1 MKLGKYGDAAVLAAN
16 IYKDGTVP
24 SPNHAWESAI
34 EKIFPL
40 SKTSQEKG
48 CPRNTFLGLCETG
61 AIFGIPHGNYCR
73 SIKNKKYALKALML
87 LKDNPGLSQNVNALW
102 DLVMEGEQ
110 KVPNHQMD
118 VVSSIWNAGLV
129 QDNLSALT

>member
-1 MKLGKYGDAAVLAAN
+1 MGKYGDAAVLAAN
-16 IYKDGTVP
+16 LYREGMAP
-24 SPNHAWESAI
+24 SPNHAWESAV

-40 SKTSQEKG
+40 SKSSQEKG
-48 CPRNTFLGLCETG
+48 CPRGTFLGLCETG

-73 SIKNKKYALKALML
+73 SIKNKKYALKALKL
-87 LKDNPGLSQNVNALW
+87 LKNNPSLSEDVKVLW

-129 QDNLSALT
+129 RGNLSALA